1 MSSDEPSKAKAAQ
14 QGQPL
19 PGARHAIVWLDHVEA
34 VVISYTER
42 ESREE
47 TVRSELPP
55 RRAHSDPGQSGSG
68 HVRDDVEFFKEV
80 VRLIGDVPEVLVVGP
95 GLAKTSFERYVR
107 KHHVLLASHIVGV
120 ETVDHPTGGQ
130 ILKFGKQYFQAVD
143 QLLGDR

>member
-1 MSSDEPSKAKAAQ
+1 M
-14 QGQPL
+14 
-19 PGARHAIVWLDHVEA
+19 
-34 VVISYTER
+34 
-42 ESREE
+42 
-47 TVRSELPP
+47 
-55 RRAHSDPGQSGSG
+55 
-68 HVRDDVEFFKEV
+68 RDDVEFFKEV